1 MRCSNGHD
9 NPGGQRFCG
18 QCGEVLGAPS
28 EPADAGDVAGDAE
41 VAEPSRPGGLRR
53 WTRWPRVL
61 VPAVIGLALLAG
73 VVIAIILSSSAGTP
87 SHTIIGSLTLTD
99 TDELWSKGDD
109 CQGSGG
115 YDDIRTGAQVVVKDG
130 SGRLLGTSS
139 LLSGTASDSFS
150 CDFAFFVDDVPD
162 ADFYSVEVSH
172 RGEITNS
179 RKELEDNAW
188 IVGLTLGS

>member
-9 NPGGQRFCG
+9 NSEGQRFCG
-18 QCGEVLGAPS
+18 ECGEVLPVAP
-28 EPADAGDVAGDAE
+28 GDSTDIGDAE
-41 VAEPSRPGGLRR
+41 VAEVAEPSGLRR

-61 VPAVIGLALLAG
+61 VPAGVGLALLAG
-73 VVIAIILSSSAGTP
+73 IVVAIILSSGGGTTN
-87 SHTIIGSLTLTD
+87 HTIIGGLTLTD
-99 TDELWSKGDD
+99 TDEFWSKGDD

-130 SGRLLGTSS
+130 SGKLLGTSS